1 MWFCPNFQIKNDNKQ
16 IILKKAIGKELRYP
30 KSLNGTSNRVLGKM
44 NNQKTSGNPHL
55 KGEKNDGPS

>member
-1 MWFCPNFQIKNDNKQ
+1 MITSKLSVLVWA
-16 IILKKAIGKELRYP
+16 ILKKAIGKELRYP